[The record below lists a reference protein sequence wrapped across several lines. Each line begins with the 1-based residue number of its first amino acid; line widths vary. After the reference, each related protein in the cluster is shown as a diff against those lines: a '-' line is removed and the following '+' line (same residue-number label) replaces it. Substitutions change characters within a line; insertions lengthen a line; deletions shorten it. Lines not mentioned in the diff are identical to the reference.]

1 MLDALR
7 TIFLPGYFEPHRTH
21 FYQDPELMWFIIL
34 GNALVALAYILIPIA
49 IFYFVRKRTD
59 LAFHWVFLF
68 FGAFIFF
75 CALTHVMHIVIFW
88 YPAYWLQAIVDGMTG
103 IVSIATAL
111 ALIPVIPLALRL
123 KSPAQLA
130 KLNKELES
138 RAQEEADKLAAI
150 VNSTDDAIVSRDIRG
165 FIKTFNPGA
174 ERMYG
179 YRAEQVVGKN
189 VNLFVPRGYDE
200 EMSHITKRL
209 MRGESINQLETER
222 LTKDGRR
229 IPVSL
234 SFAPLF
240 DSEGRVTGTSV
251 IARDITERKQAEKRK
266 NEFLSMAS
274 HELKTPLTSLKGYTE
289 ILQAEL
295 AEKGHK
301 DIHEFMSKMDAQIDK
316 MSHLVDD
323 LLNLSRVETGELQ
336 IKPEMFDL
344 TRLIT
349 DVVHEMCITN
359 TACKIHFT
367 KGEACFIEADRGR
380 IGQVIL
386 NLLTNAVKYSHPGSD
401 IAVRLEQTPY
411 EVSVHVEDKGIG
423 IAERDQ
429 ERIFEKFYRIGE
441 KEHEN
446 YPGMGMGLYIAS
458 EIVKKHGGKM
468 GVQST
473 LGKGSTF
480 WFTLP
485 LKN

>member
-7 TIFLPGYFEPHRTH
+7 IIFLPGDFEPRSVLFT
-21 FYQDPELMWFIIL
+21 DAPELLWFLNIGYGLVSLAFLIISFTL
-34 GNALVALAYILIPIA
+34 
-49 IFYFVRKRTD
+49 FYFVRRRKD
-59 LAFHWVFLF
+59 VAFNWIFVF

-75 CALTHVMHIVIFW
+75 SALANIIHIITYW
-88 YPAYWLQAIVDGMTG
+88 YPVYWLMGIIVGITG
-103 IVSIATAL
+103 IISIATAL
-111 ALIPVIPLALRL
+111 SLIPILPLALQL
-123 KSPAQLA
+123 KSPAELE
-130 KLNKELES
+130 KLNRELES
-138 RAQEEADKLAAI
+138 RAQEGADKLAAI

-189 VNLFVPRGYDE
+189 VNLFVPREYEE

-289 ILQAEL
+289 ILQAEM

-301 DIHEFMSKMDAQIDK
+301 DIHKFMSKMDAQIDK

-411 EVSVHVEDKGIG
+411 EVSVRVEDKGIG

-485 LKN
+485 LKK